1 MTEAPVTDNLA
12 GELHGLS
19 LERAKITPIIDFS
32 LLPTKNTNNNNC
44 SEAVNDGQKLDDS
57 AYESISDMQES
68 PNNDEV
74 KPVFS
79 DKLFCYS
86 SDEGFEGSPANLPS
100 TPTRKIR
107 YCWKSPTKPSSSVAP
122 YLIEASPIRIQRKK
136 KESQSSPKT
145 QNIDTRCDF
154 ISQLAARNMD
164 IIIQQI
170 FGHCGNRELQ
180 KASEV
185 NRQWRSY
192 LTREPFNSRRATY
205 RAEKSK
211 RDRNPN
217 FNRARVSPN
226 WRAQKLRSSQNHQN
240 RVMPQTSPVTRSRLT
255 SDDGLFVRPRIQHLK
270 VVKRNLGLGEEM
282 IYCPKCEYPATK
294 MTDNKGRCTMSK
306 CQAIFCCLCKANWHG
321 SRSCD
326 DHRPRTTRT
335 RKKLAK
341 L

>member
-1 MTEAPVTDNLA
+1 M
-12 GELHGLS
+12 
-19 LERAKITPIIDFS
+19 RAFPTCKKGKEYRFEFS
-32 LLPTKNTNNNNC
+32 CNRFTI
-44 SEAVNDGQKLDDS
+44 
-57 AYESISDMQES
+57 YFS
-68 PNNDEV
+68 PNNEEV

-180 KASEV
+180 KVKGQNVLCSSFFSGLRSKPTVAFLPDKGTI
-185 NRQWRSY
+185 QFPPSY
-192 LTREPFNSRRATY
+192 LSRRKVET
-205 RAEKSK
+205 RSQSK
-211 RDRNPN
+211 LQP
-217 FNRARVSPN
+217 
-226 WRAQKLRSSQNHQN
+226 RSS
-240 RVMPQTSPVTRSRLT
+240 
-255 SDDGLFVRPRIQHLK
+255 
-270 VVKRNLGLGEEM
+270 
-282 IYCPKCEYPATK
+282 
-294 MTDNKGRCTMSK
+294 
-306 CQAIFCCLCKANWHG
+306 
-321 SRSCD
+321 
-326 DHRPRTTRT
+326 
-335 RKKLAK
+335 LAK
-341 L
+341 LESTKTSILPKPSE

>member
-1 MTEAPVTDNLA
+1 MV
-12 GELHGLS
+12 
-19 LERAKITPIIDFS
+19 
-32 LLPTKNTNNNNC
+32 
-44 SEAVNDGQKLDDS
+44 LDS
-57 AYESISDMQES
+57 SKTYFS

-145 QNIDTRCDF
+145 QKADTRCDF

-180 KASEV
+180 KVKGQNVLCSSFFQASEV

-205 RAEKSK
+205 RTEKSK

-240 RVMPQTSPVTRSRLT
+240 RVMPQVESFLVSEPQNPLDFASNALT
-255 SDDGLFVRPRIQHLK
+255 PDK
-270 VVKRNLGLGEEM
+270 
-282 IYCPKCEYPATK
+282 
-294 MTDNKGRCTMSK
+294 
-306 CQAIFCCLCKANWHG
+306 
-321 SRSCD
+321 
-326 DHRPRTTRT
+326 
-335 RKKLAK
+335 
-341 L
+341 